1 MTINLKNFLSDKS
14 KLSKMGEFQDLK
26 PLDGLEVSSISADLY
41 RNGRDDLA
49 LFYFK
54 EGANYATLTTTNSI
68 VSETISWNE
77 KSNKKIIKALLVN
90 TKNANT
96 FTGKQGYEGIDSVAK
111 NLAKT
116 LTLRESKSKE
126 GIDETVKIKDLIF
139 ASTGVIGEKFP
150 ADEINNRIDDLV
162 SKLRDDQNKLIWIK
176 TASAIMTTDTKP
188 KLAYE
193 EFTFNNKIIRIAA
206 IAKGSGMIAPNL
218 ATMLSFIFT
227 DADIPSNL
235 LKVLLKKAVA
245 NTFNAITV
253 DSDQSTND
261 MVSIFSTRKI
271 KIGHNRGI
279 TDPVIQK
286 FELALKSVCLNLA
299 KQVVVDGEGAKKFL
313 TIKIVNAKSVTSAKK
328 IAFSIANSPLV
339 KTAVAGEDPNYGR
352 VIMGVGKSGEKVD
365 KSKIS
370 IKFGD
375 FHLAENGAPSVNID
389 MEKIR
394 EYMKW
399 DSIVIEVNLN
409 LGAETF
415 ECYTCD
421 FTHDYI
427 DINADYKNST

>member
-41 RNGRDDLA
+41 NNGRDDLA
-49 LFYFK
+49 LFYFR

-77 KSNKKIIKALLVN
+77 NSNKKVVKALLVN

-96 FTGKQGYEGIDSVAK
+96 FTGKQGYDGIDMVAK
-111 NLAKT
+111 SLAKT
-116 LTLRESKSKE
+116 LTLRESKTE
-126 GIDETVKIKDLIF
+126 GGISETIKIKDLIF
-139 ASTGVIGEKFP
+139 SSTGVIGEKFP
-150 ADEINNRIDDLV
+150 ADQIISRLNELV

-206 IAKGSGMIAPNL
+206 VAKGSGMIAPNL

-235 LKVLLKKAVA
+235 LKILLKKAVA
-245 NTFNAITV
+245 YTFNAITV

-279 TDPVIQK
+279 SDPVIQK
-286 FELALKSVCLNLA
+286 FETALKSVCLNLA
-299 KQVVVDGEGAKKFL
+299 KQIVVDGEGAKKFL
-313 TIKIVNAKSVTSAKK
+313 TINVVNAKSLSSAKK
-328 IAFSIANSPLV
+328 IAFSVASSPLV
-339 KTAVAGEDPNYGR
+339 KTALAGNDPNWGR
-352 VIMGVGKSGEKVD
+352 IVMGIGKSGEKID
-365 KSKIS
+365 KDKIT
-370 IKFGD
+370 IKYGD
-375 FHLAENGAPSVNID
+375 FIVAQDGSPNENID
-389 MEKIR
+389 IEKLN

-399 DSIVIEVNLN
+399 DSIYIEINLN
-409 LGAETF
+409 LGSEKF

-421 FTHDYI
+421 FTNDYI